1 MRYSSLSYDEAVVE
15 INYLINLLKDLVSS
29 SDPSAAKTVKECVDA
44 LVQIG
49 DIGVGHVLKR
59 LMDRAAPDFR
69 PIIAKGAEL
78 LEPVPVRSKR

>member
-1 MRYSSLSYDEAVVE
+1 MRYSNLSYDEAVVE
-15 INYLINLLKDLVSS
+15 INYLLNLLKDLVDS
-29 SDPSAAKTVKECVDA
+29 SDPSAVETVKECVDA